1 MSTIAAEPPTQQTQ
15 VIWLPWDSYLNW
27 LGGKLRAAANAS
39 GDRLELGG
47 PWEPGKHMAL
57 IGITGGGKT
66 THAVGIL
73 NLRKFVLALDPK
85 GEDETLAQAGY
96 VRVRDLPKKGIRTLT
111 AKDQRTWR
119 DIFKKVQAGQPARVV
134 VGGAARSERQDV
146 ALQSLMR
153 EAITFCRYSGG
164 WTLYVDEFELLSSQ
178 RMFRLGP
185 AVERMLITAR
195 RDGTSVLTAFQAP
208 AWVSRHAT
216 RQADWTVIWPSG
228 DPDLIQTIARG
239 MGRDWKDVATAN
251 DQLPKWHTLTIP
263 KSKMGGPLVI
273 THAPKLV
280 RQKPASSRDAG
291 RP

>member
-1 MSTIAAEPPTQQTQ
+1 MTISEAASPEQATQA
-15 VIWLPWDSYLNW
+15 VWLGWEDYLSW
-27 LGGKLRAAANAS
+27 LGGKLTTAS
-39 GDRLELGG
+39 PSWGGQVELGG
-47 PWEPGKHMAL
+47 PWAPGKHMAL

-73 NLRKFVLALDPK
+73 DLRKFVLALDPK

-96 VRVRDLPKKGIRTLT
+96 VRVRNLPERGISSLTGKDQAAWRKIFKGIEEG
-111 AKDQRTWR
+111 K
-119 DIFKKVQAGQPARVV
+119 PARVV
-134 VGGAARSERQDV
+134 VGGASRTVQQDTH
-146 ALQSLMR
+146 LQQLMAD
-153 EAITFCRYSGG
+153 AITFCRHSGG

-185 AVERMLITAR
+185 AIERMLITAR

-228 DPDLIQTIARG
+228 DPDLLQTIARG
-239 MGRDWKDVATAN
+239 MGRNWKDVAAAN
-251 DQLPKWHTLTIP
+251 DLLPKWHTLTIP

-273 THAPKLV
+273 TRAPKLA
-280 RQKPASSRDAG
+280 KTGASR
-291 RP
+291 R

>member
-1 MSTIAAEPPTQQTQ
+1 MSISTATDPGMPTQA
-15 VIWLPWDSYLNW
+15 VWLPWDDYLGW
-27 LGGKLRAAANAS
+27 LAGKLS
-39 GDRLELGG
+39 KTTCSYGDVELGG

-73 NLRKFVLALDPK
+73 QQRKFVLALDPK

-96 VRVRDLPKKGIRTLT
+96 TRVRHLPERGISSLT
-111 AKDQRTWR
+111 GKDQATWR
-119 DIFKKVQAGQPARVV
+119 GIFKRIEEGKDARVV
-134 VGGAARSERQDV
+134 VGGAARSDKQD
-146 ALQSLMR
+146 ADLQSLMR
-153 EAITFCRYSGG
+153 DAITFCRHSGG

-185 AVERMLITAR
+185 AIERMLITAR

-216 RQADWTVIWPSG
+216 RQADWAVIWPSG

-239 MGRDWKDVATAN
+239 MGRNWKDVAAAN

-273 THAPKLV
+273 AQAPKLAV
-280 RQKPASSRDAG
+280 RKAASPR
-291 RP
+291 

>member
-1 MSTIAAEPPTQQTQ
+1 MTLSLAREPAEQTQ
-15 VIWLPWDSYLNW
+15 AIWLGWDDYLNW
-27 LGGKLRAAANAS
+27 LGGGLTHATNAS

-47 PWEPGKHMAL
+47 PWAPGKHMAL

-73 NLRKFVLALDPK
+73 QQRKYVLALDPK

-96 VRVRDLPKKGIRTLT
+96 TRVRHLPERGITSLT
-111 AKDQRTWR
+111 GKDQATWR
-119 DIFKKVQAGQPARVV
+119 KIFKAIEEGRPARVV
-134 VGGAARSERQDV
+134 VGGAARTDKQDLD
-146 ALQSLMR
+146 LQNLMR
-153 EAITFCRYSGG
+153 DAITFCRHSGG

-185 AVERMLITAR
+185 AIERMLITAR

-216 RQADWTVIWPSG
+216 RQADWAVIWPSG

-239 MGRDWKDVATAN
+239 MGRNWKDVAAAN

-273 THAPKLV
+273 ARAPKLP
-280 RQKPASSRDAG
+280 QKPASSRDAG